1 MTTKPIRVLLVDD
14 HAVVRAGY
22 KRYLELDPA
31 IAVVGEADSGEQ
43 AYGFL
48 TAGNEVSGAD
58 VVVMDLS
65 MPGQG
70 GIESMRHILQRF
82 PQQRVLVFT
91 MHDNA
96 ALAVQALRA
105 GARGYLT
112 KSMPPERIVDAIHQ
126 VMQGGIPISDEVAA
140 AIAQASEDA
149 APHLQLAPRE
159 FEIFRLLANG
169 HAVEDIGQRLHIGVK
184 TVANYQS
191 TIRQKLGVTTAIEL
205 HQYAKRHGLA

>member
-1 MTTKPIRVLLVDD
+1 MSAADIAVLLVDD

-31 IAVVGEADSGEQ
+31 IVVVGEADSGEQ
-43 AYGFL
+43 AYAFL
-48 TAGNEVSGAD
+48 ASVPVD

-70 GIESMRHILQRF
+70 GLETMRRILQRT
-82 PQQRVLVFT
+82 PRQRVLVFT

-112 KSMPPERIVDAIHQ
+112 KSMPPERMVEAIRQ
-126 VMQGGIPISDEVAA
+126 VMQGEIPISDDIAGAVADMDGD
-140 AIAQASEDA
+140 SV
-149 APHLQLAPRE
+149 PHLQLAPRE

-169 HAVEDIGQRLHIGVK
+169 HSVDEIGQRLFLGAK

-191 TIRQKLGVTTAIEL
+191 TIRQKLGAHTAIEL

>member
-1 MTTKPIRVLLVDD
+1 MSHDSINVLLVDD

-22 KRYLELDPA
+22 KRYLELDA
-31 IAVVGEADSGEQ
+31 RIEVVGEAESGEQ
-43 AYGFL
+43 AYAFL
-48 TAGNEVSGAD
+48 STASVD
-58 VVVMDLS
+58 VVVIDLS

-70 GIESMRHILQRF
+70 GIESIRHILQRY
-82 PQQRVLVFT
+82 PAQRVLVFT

-96 ALAVQALRA
+96 ALALQALRA

-126 VMQGGIPISDEVAA
+126 VMQGGTPLSDEVAA
-140 AIAQASEDA
+140 ALAEAAQDS

-169 HAVEDIGQRLHIGVK
+169 HSVDEIGQRLHLGVK
-184 TVANYQS
+184 TIANYQT
-191 TIRQKLGVTTAIEL
+191 TIRQKLSVTNAIEL
-205 HQYAKRHGLA
+205 HHYAQRHGLA

>member
-1 MTTKPIRVLLVDD
+1 MQNDSIKVLLVDD

-22 KRYLELDPA
+22 KRYLELDPC
-31 IAVVGEADSGEQ
+31 IEVTGEAESGEQ
-43 AYGFL
+43 AYAFL
-48 TAGNEVSGAD
+48 CSARAD

-70 GIESMRHILQRF
+70 GIESMRHILQRY
-82 PQQRVLVFT
+82 PAQRVLVFT

-105 GARGYLT
+105 GACGYLT
-112 KSMPPERIVDAIHQ
+112 KSMPPERMVEAIHQ
-126 VMQGGIPISDEVAA
+126 VMQGGRPLSDEVAA
-140 AIAQASEDA
+140 ALAQATQDS

-169 HAVEDIGQRLHIGVK
+169 HSVDEIGQRLHIGVK

-205 HQYAKRHGLA
+205 HQYAQRQGLA

>member
-1 MTTKPIRVLLVDD
+1 MSTEAVRVLLVDD

-22 KRYLELDPA
+22 KRYLELDSA
-31 IAVVGEADSGEQ
+31 LRVVGEADSGEL
-43 AYGFL
+43 AYGML
-48 TAGNEVSGAD
+48 AHTPAD

-70 GIESMRHILQRF
+70 GLESMRRILQRY
-82 PQQRVLVFT
+82 PEQRVLVFT
-91 MHDNA
+91 MHENA
-96 ALAVQALRA
+96 ALALQALRA
-105 GARGYLT
+105 GASGYLT
-112 KSMPPERIVDAIHQ
+112 KSTPPERMVDAIHQ
-126 VMQGGIPISDEVAA
+126 VTRGEKPISDDLASAVAEA
-140 AIAQASEDA
+140 EKES

-169 HAVEDIGQRLHIGVK
+169 QSVDDIGQRLHLGTK

-191 TIRQKLGVTTAIEL
+191 SIRQKLGVHTPIEL